1 MLKFSKTNVCNC
13 TLFSIYR
20 LLCIIQQ
27 NYRLL
32 ESELNHSLGTYMT
45 LGYYSF
51 KKVRISEAVF
61 AAKVIIT
68 YFIKGKSPKG
78 LGNLI
83 QKRRH
88 EFFTLLIWVN
98 VPLCSFMEMFQ
109 VPLRYLGTKYSFF
122 VIIFP

>member
-13 TLFSIYR
+13 TLFNIYR

-45 LGYYSF
+45 LGYCSC
-51 KKVRISEAVF
+51 KKCVF
-61 AAKVIIT
+61 HKLCLLLRSQSPTSSKVNLCHELAGAL
-68 YFIKGKSPKG
+68 IKNFLKGSSPKV

-98 VPLCSFMEMFQ
+98 VRICSFNEMFH
-109 VPLRYLGTKYSFF
+109 
-122 VIIFP
+122 